1 MPQGRPSKYKEEHDE
16 QAFKLSLLGATDEQ
30 LADFFNVAV
39 STVNLWK
46 ENHPSFSESIKRGKQ
61 VADAEVAN
69 SLYRRALGYSHPE
82 DKIFNN
88 AGEEMV
94 VQTTKHYPPDTT
106 AAIFWLKN
114 RQKAQWRDRT
124 EKEVSGPN
132 GGPIEHNATVITS
145 EMDAET
151 AARLYQQAINGLS
164 ES

>member
-1 MPQGRPSKYKEEHDE
+1 MGRPTKYKEEYIE
-16 QAFKLSLLGATDEQ
+16 QAFKLCLLGATNDQ
-30 LADFFNVAV
+30 LADFFDVAA
-39 STVNLWK
+39 SSIDLWISQHA
-46 ENHPSFSESIKRGKQ
+46 EFAEAIRRGKQ

>member
-1 MPQGRPSKYKEEHDE
+1 MPQGRPSKYKEEYDE
-16 QAFKLSLLGATDEQ
+16 QAFKLCLLGATDDQ
-30 LADFFNVAV
+30 LADFFNVAT
-39 STVNLWK
+39 STINLWK
-46 ENHPSFSESIKRGKQ
+46 EQHPTFSESLKRGKH
-61 VADAEVAN
+61 VADAEVAA
-69 SLYRRALGYSHPE
+69 SLYNRALGYSHPE

-88 AGEEMV
+88 GGEEMIV
-94 VQTTKHYPPDTT
+94 ETIKHYPPDTT

-114 RQKAQWRDRT
+114 RQKDTWRDKS

-132 GGPIEHNATVITS
+132 GGPIEHKATVITS